1 MSSTGFAQP
10 AADERSLDAAAAPG
24 DPSRRVSVSRL
35 RGRAAGVSLAAASL
49 AALGQAAGTVVVG
62 RVAARPTES
71 LVALLGLCVVGGA
84 VFDTAGRAVWAGVV
98 DRAEGRLRA
107 DLLSAA
113 LHQPLDA
120 LSEQAV
126 GEILDRVDD
135 DTHELGTLLRRVA
148 WDLVRMLLRLGPM
161 WVVAGLTWWPSWI
174 VFPVAGVATYL
185 VARPL
190 TAQVAERTFAEEVVW
205 TEHAAVMEEGIAARD
220 NLSSRSI
227 GAGSAPR

>member
-1 MSSTGFAQP
+1 MSSTAFADP
-10 AADERSLDAAAAPG
+10 VADERPLGATAATG
-24 DPSRRVSVSRL
+24 DPSRRVGMSRL
-35 RGRAAGVSLAAASL
+35 CGRATAVSLVAASL

-62 RVAARPTES
+62 RVAARPTEA

-161 WVVAGLTWWPSWI
+161 WVVAWLTWWPSWI
-174 VFPVAGVATYL
+174 VFPVVGVATYL

-190 TAQVAERTFAEEVVW
+190 TAQVAERKFAEEVVW